1 MPFTNALLLGAAS
14 AQGSFVT
21 FSGMTGQNGF
31 STPVLD
37 STITITSDPMNLFDS
52 AVNSGSV
59 MSLAPLRQAGRYLFI
74 LRQNYTSVS
83 GYVKTDPDNRGY
95 VDLAIMSI
103 GSAQQAAGN
112 QAGTFVDSPINL
124 YIQNTDTFET
134 VGFNV
139 ADDTGTAGSHG
150 LGLTMRMNSVAD
162 VGTVSGT
169 AIVEIR
175 KIG

>member
-14 AQGSFVT
+14 TQGSFVT

-31 STPVLD
+31 TDQVMD
-37 STITITSDPMNLFDS
+37 STITITSDPLNLFDS

-74 LRQNYTSVS
+74 VRQNYTSVS
-83 GYVKTDPDNRGY
+83 GYVKTDPDNRGL
-95 VDLAIMSI
+95 VQLTIMRLN
-103 GSAQQAAGN
+103 SAQQAAGN
-112 QAGTFVDSPINL
+112 QAGTVVDNIVL
-124 YIQNTDTFET
+124 YRQTTDTFT
-134 VGFNV
+134 AVGFNV
-139 ADDTGTAGSHG
+139 ANDTGTAGSSG

-169 AIVEIR
+169 AIMEIR

>member
-14 AQGSFVT
+14 TQGSFVT
-21 FSGMTGQNGF
+21 FSGMSGQNGF
-31 STPVLD
+31 TNPVMD

-52 AVNSGSV
+52 AVNSGSA

-83 GYVKTDPDNRGY
+83 GFVKTDPDTRGF
-95 VDLAIMSI
+95 VDLAIMKLN
-103 GSAQQAAGN
+103 SAQQAAGN
-112 QAGTFVDSPINL
+112 QVGSFVDSPLDL
-124 YIQNTDTFET
+124 YTQTTDSFLA
-134 VGFNV
+134 VGTNS
-139 ADDTGTAGSHG
+139 ADNTGTAGSHG

-169 AIVEIR
+169 AIIEIR